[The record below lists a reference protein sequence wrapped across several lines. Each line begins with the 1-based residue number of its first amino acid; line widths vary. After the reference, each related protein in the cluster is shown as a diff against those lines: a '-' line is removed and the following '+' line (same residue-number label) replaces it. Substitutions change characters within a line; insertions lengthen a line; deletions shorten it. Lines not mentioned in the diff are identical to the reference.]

1 MKFLKGWYKTAIFSE
16 LNAFK
21 YNWRSGEKD
30 AIPQELGKIG
40 WYGNKAQELWK
51 ENLNWFYPKNKHYY
65 AIIDI
70 GTIKM
75 KNPTTGEW
83 KTAIL
88 YSDGKGLYVRD
99 LEDFNNK
106 FKFDK

>member
-1 MKFLKGWYKTAIFSE
+1 
-16 LNAFK
+16 
-21 YNWRSGEKD
+21 
-30 AIPQELGKIG
+30 
-40 WYGNKAQELWK
+40 
-51 ENLNWFYPKNKHYY
+51 
-65 AIIDI
+65 
-70 GTIKM
+70 M